1 MQQEALSFLS
11 STLPPHH
18 HHFPPFSRLRLS
30 NFPSLSFKPN
40 SSPSSIF
47 FPPNPPDSLSSAP
60 SAAGTLE
67 TDIHEKLLYLDTLGI
82 DFLTLLNRHPPLL
95 SSPLSAVKSV
105 VDYMTTPPI
114 NFSLPDLRRLVS
126 MCPELLTSPLTSH
139 TIPVITF
146 LLREVGVDSTFD
158 LRQALRRRPR
168 LLACSVDLQLRPTL
182 YFLRGIGILE
192 PRRHTYLLSCSVEGK
207 LLPRIEFFERF
218 GFSRRSAAAMFKRF
232 PQLFNYSIG
241 ENYEPK
247 LNYLLGEMGRDV
259 REVLEFPQYFS
270 FSLENRIKP
279 RHVAC
284 AGRGV
289 RLPLAVMLKTKEDGF
304 RDALEVQF
312 VLNDSEELKRM
323 KKPLVSA
330 YILREK
336 GR

>member
-18 HHFPPFSRLRLS
+18 HHHHFLPFSRLRLH
-30 NFPSLSFKPN
+30 NFPSLSFKPTT
-40 SSPSSIF
+40 SSSSIF
-47 FPPNPPDSLSSAP
+47 FPPNPPDSSS
-60 SAAGTLE
+60 SSITGTLE
-67 TDIHEKLLYLDTLGI
+67 SDLHEKLLYLDTLGI

-95 SSPLSAVKSV
+95 SSPLSSLKSV

-182 YFLRGIGILE
+182 YFLRRIGIVN
-192 PRRHTYLLSCSVEGK
+192 PQKHTYLLSCSVEGK
-207 LLPRIEFFERF
+207 LLPRIEFFERRL

-247 LNYLLGEMGRDV
+247 LSYLVGEMGRDV

-284 AGRGV
+284 AERGV

-304 RDALEVQF
+304 RDALEVHF
-312 VLNDSEELKRM
+312 VFNDSGELKRM
-323 KKPLVSA
+323 K
-330 YILREK
+330 
-336 GR
+336 

>member
-11 STLPPHH
+11 SPLPPH
-18 HHFPPFSRLRLS
+18 HHFPPFSRLR
-30 NFPSLSFKPN
+30 NFPSLSFKPSTSPSP
-40 SSPSSIF
+40 SSSSIF
-47 FPPNPPDSLSSAP
+47 FPPPKSPPP
-60 SAAGTLE
+60 TITTTGTLE
-67 TDIHEKLLYLDTLGI
+67 SDLHEKLLYLDTLGI

-95 SSPLSAVKSV
+95 SSPISSLKSV

-114 NFSLPDLRRLVS
+114 NFTLPDLRRLVS
-126 MCPELLTSPLTSH
+126 MCPELLTSPLASH

-146 LLREVGVDSTFD
+146 LLREVGVSSTFD

-168 LLACSVDLQLRPTL
+168 LLACSVDHQLRPTL
-182 YFLRGIGILE
+182 YFLQRIGILE
-192 PRRHTYLLSCSVEGK
+192 PRKHTYLLSCSVEGK
-207 LLPRIEFFERF
+207 LLPRIDYFEGL

-241 ENYEPK
+241 GNYEPK
-247 LNYLLGEMGRDV
+247 VEYLVGEMGRDV

-284 AGRGV
+284 VGRGV
-289 RLPLAVMLKTKEDGF
+289 RLPLAVLLKTKEDGF
-304 RDALEVQF
+304 RDALEVHF

-323 KKPLVSA
+323 KKPVVSA

>member
-11 STLPPHH
+11 STLPPRNHH
-18 HHFPPFSRLRLS
+18 HRLFPPFPRLRLH
-30 NFPSLSFKPN
+30 NFPSLSFKPTT
-40 SSPSSIF
+40 SSSSSIF
-47 FPPNPPDSLSSAP
+47 FPPDPPDSSSSLSSS

-67 TDIHEKLLYLDTLGI
+67 SDLHEKLLYLDSLGI

-95 SSPLSAVKSV
+95 SSPLSSLKSV

-126 MCPELLTSPLTSH
+126 MCPELLSSPLASH

-168 LLACSVDLQLRPTL
+168 LLACSVDHQLRPAL
-182 YFLRGIGILE
+182 YFLQSLGIPE

-207 LLPRIEFFERF
+207 LLPRIEFFERNL

-247 LNYLLGEMGRDV
+247 LSYLVGEMGRDV

-270 FSLENRIKP
+270 FSLENRIRP

-284 AGRGV
+284 VERGV

-304 RDALEVQF
+304 RDALEPVSTAITQQQ
-312 VLNDSEELKRM
+312 
-323 KKPLVSA
+323 PL
-330 YILREK
+330 IK
-336 GR
+336 